1 MQVMGSGEVRSAEYE
16 VRSTENGVGGTGY
29 GRAEYGGTE
38 YVTRSKERSTGV
50 RGSDFGVTARGVT
63 G

>member
-1 MQVMGSGEVRSAEYE
+1 MGSGEVRSTEYE

-38 YVTRSKERSTGV
+38 YATRSKERSTGV
-50 RGSDFGVTARGVT
+50 RGSDFGVTARSVT
-63 G
+63 VPPP